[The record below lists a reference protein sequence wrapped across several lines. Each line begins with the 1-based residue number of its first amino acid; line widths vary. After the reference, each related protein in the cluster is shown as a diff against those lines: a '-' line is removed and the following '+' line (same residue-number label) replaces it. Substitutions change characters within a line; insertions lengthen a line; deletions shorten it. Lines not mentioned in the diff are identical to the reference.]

1 MVDLLQRLAIWLL
14 PSLVAAS
21 LQVDLGVELHSRGIF
36 LQLSHPSE
44 FPQNFIFPSSTEG
57 VAVPPR
63 RHCRIALLSKP
74 TLTSVAESP
83 VTESCREIMRTSN
96 PPDPLY
102 VSSTPARFSGSKN
115 TPLLAARLCLGLAHS
130 LWYRFA
136 RGVFHPV
143 RVGLLEVGLA
153 AVCADQQSLAVR
165 TNLHLA
171 VHGAAKGEKG
181 LLCPFV

>member
-1 MVDLLQRLAIWLL
+1 MVDLPQRLAIWLL

-21 LQVDLGVELHSRGIF
+21 LQVDLRVDLHSRGIF

-44 FPQNFIFPSSTEG
+44 FPQKFIFLSSTEG

-83 VTESCREIMRTSN
+83 VIERCREIMRTSN

-102 VSSTPARFSGSKN
+102 ISSTPARFSGSRN
-115 TPLLAARLCLGLAHS
+115 TPLLAAQLRLGLAHS
-130 LWYRFA
+130 LWYWFA
-136 RGVFHPV
+136 RSVVHPV
-143 RVGLLEVGLA
+143 HVGFLKVSLPTVR
-153 AVCADQQSLAVR
+153 ADQKTLAIR

-171 VHGAAKGEKG
+171 VHGAAKGEEG
-181 LLCPFV
+181 LLCLFV